1 MTLWSYWKQNFE
13 EGMHEGISKKYIII
27 LEGTQILGKIPTV
40 NYQYPVC
47 ARITETNTEPCIM
60 NNI

>member
-1 MTLWSYWKQNFE
+1 
-13 EGMHEGISKKYIII
+13 MHEGISKKYIII